1 MYNDKFDLSY
11 NFYDCG
17 AENVFEAIS
26 ADFGRLALK
35 CVWEKLDFTE
45 FCQLCKERTTVL
57 WTQFHGYSFRYS
69 TNNRLEIH
77 NFKMKAD
84 HVNKRYL
91 WDKALKLVEK
101 RRKNLIYTNPE
112 NFIPWTDEQRKNSLK
127 SRLTDKTI
135 FFREMTMSY
144 RFDKMPLERAF
155 QDAKMTIASHEFTWK
170 KKPVKD
176 STFNSWLRE
185 WKKANDIEVSHGGK
199 RKNAG
204 KKAKK

>member
-11 NFYDCG
+11 DFYDCG

-35 CVWEKLDFTE
+35 CVWGKLDFPE

-57 WTQFHGYSFRYS
+57 WTQFHGFSFRHS

-84 HVNKRYL
+84 HVNKKHL

-112 NFIPWTDEQRKNSLK
+112 NFISWTDEQRKNSLK
-127 SRLTDKTI
+127 SRLTGKTI
-135 FFREMTMSY
+135 FFHEITIMY
-144 RFDKMPLERAF
+144 FFDKMSLERAF
-155 QDAKMTIASHEFTWK
+155 KDAKMSVATHSFMEK
-170 KKPVKD
+170 RKPVKD
-176 STFNSWLRE
+176 TTFDSWFRE
-185 WKKANDIEVSHGGK
+185 WKKSKDIKVSHGGK